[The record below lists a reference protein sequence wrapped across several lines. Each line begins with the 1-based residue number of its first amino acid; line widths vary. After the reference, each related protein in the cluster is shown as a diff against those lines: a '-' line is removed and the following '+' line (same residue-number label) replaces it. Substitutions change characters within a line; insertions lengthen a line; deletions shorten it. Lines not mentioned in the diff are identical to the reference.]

1 MFREQKVRKWQNTN
15 FKTEENRTALFE
27 TNEDILWEI
36 EGILVDRGAV
46 NTAVRIRS
54 RLGQPCWVINTLRP
68 LLIKGYFQSLIIIP
82 GNFYSKLRTS
92 LQVTSQS
99 VQTWNALHCCLHH
112 IKDWNHQLML
122 ALFFSLYAIMISIY
136 LLFMTD
142 LQEHVSDTDSPWPW
156 TLSLTFKVTNIH
168 VPLDFVSFVLSLLI
182 INGFL
187 PGWNN
192 NDWYW
197 VPHADMTYHAFWH
210 IIIPMCQNIYEFL
223 IIKIICSTHEA
234 LPIINLSDA
243 RYYIKKNHLELLG
256 IKFVYDLDLY

>member
-1 MFREQKVRKWQNTN
+1 MYREQKVRKWQNPN
-15 FKTEENRTALFE
+15 FKTEENRTAIFE

-54 RLGQPCWVINTLRP
+54 RLGQPCWVINTFNN
-68 LLIKGYFQSLIIIP
+68 Y
-82 GNFYSKLRTS
+82 NFYSKLRTS

-122 ALFFSLYAIMISIY
+122 ALFFSLYAIMISIC

-234 LPIINLSDA
+234 LSIINLSDA